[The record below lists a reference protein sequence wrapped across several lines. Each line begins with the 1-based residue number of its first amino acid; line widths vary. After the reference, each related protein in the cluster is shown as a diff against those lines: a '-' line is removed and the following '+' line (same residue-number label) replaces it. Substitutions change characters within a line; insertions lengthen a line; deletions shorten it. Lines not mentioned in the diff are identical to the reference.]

1 MKKILLSLTLLASA
15 IFAADI
21 EVSEIYVKQTP
32 PNAKNTAIF
41 LKIKNNTA
49 QNIALVDAECDLSEY
64 TEIHTILREGDKMT
78 MIKVPDLTINANSS
92 LELKPGGD
100 HIMLFDLKK
109 PVTKDS
115 KANLTLTF
123 SNGESLKLTNI
134 ESKEVAKRP
143 HK

>member
-1 MKKILLSLTLLASA
+1 MKKILLSLTFLASA

-41 LKIKNNTA
+41 LKIKNNTS
-49 QNIALVDAECDLSEY
+49 QNVALVDAECDLSEY

-78 MIKVPDLTINANSS
+78 MIKVPELTINANSS

-109 PVTKDS
+109 PITKGS

-123 SNGESLKLTNI
+123 SNGESLKLNNI

-143 HK
+143 HR

>member
-1 MKKILLSLTLLASA
+1 MKKILISLTFLASA

-49 QNIALVDAECDLSEY
+49 QNVALVDAECDLSEY

-78 MIKVPDLTINANSS
+78 MIKVPELTINANSS

-109 PVTKDS
+109 PITKGR

-123 SNGESLKLTNI
+123 SNGESLKLNNI

-143 HK
+143 HR

>member
-1 MKKILLSLTLLASA
+1 MKKILLSLTFLASA

-49 QNIALVDAECDLSEY
+49 QNVALVDAECDLSEY

-78 MIKVPDLTINANSS
+78 MIKVPELTINANSS

-123 SNGESLKLTNI
+123 SNGESLKLNNI

-143 HK
+143 HR

>member
-1 MKKILLSLTLLASA
+1 MKKILLSLTFLASA

-49 QNIALVDAECDLSEY
+49 QNVALVDAECDLSEY

-78 MIKVPDLTINANSS
+78 MIKVPELTINANSS

-123 SNGESLKLTNI
+123 SNGESLKLNNI
-134 ESKEVAKRP
+134 ESKEVAKHP
-143 HK
+143 HR

>member
-78 MIKVPDLTINANSS
+78 MIKVPELTINANSS

-143 HK
+143 HR

>member
-1 MKKILLSLTLLASA
+1 MKKILLSLTFLASA

-49 QNIALVDAECDLSEY
+49 QNVALVDAECDLSEY

-78 MIKVPDLTINANSS
+78 MIKVPELTINANSS

-109 PVTKDS
+109 PITKGS

-123 SNGESLKLTNI
+123 SNGESLKLNNI

-143 HK
+143 HR

>member
-1 MKKILLSLTLLASA
+1 MKKILISLTFLASA

-49 QNIALVDAECDLSEY
+49 QNVALVDAECDLSEY

-78 MIKVPDLTINANSS
+78 MIKVPELTINANSS

-109 PVTKDS
+109 PITKGS

-123 SNGESLKLTNI
+123 SNGESLKLNNI

-143 HK
+143 HR

>member
-78 MIKVPDLTINANSS
+78 MIKVPELTINANSS

-109 PVTKDS
+109 PITKDS

-143 HK
+143 HR